1 MEKVRIIAALLSLS
15 TMMSLLACGTDPS
28 DGADTTAA
36 VTTEDSGNGSSV
48 KYESVKMT
56 VSDAFSADI
65 TISGTPNASVEG
77 KVGILNGESGE
88 WSYSEY
94 SEFIGKDGSVSF
106 SVELP
111 EGTVEIE
118 VMIERA
124 AVSDGTEMIDV
135 EAAITEVVPVTE
147 KPLIKAPVE
156 SITSTLPTV
165 GDVKVLAF
173 YVEFPD
179 KTFRKG
185 ALSAEKL
192 QEELFGEGKAKF
204 PYDSV
209 SAWFERSSYG
219 NLHMTGDVYYYTCKH
234 EMAHYENGN
243 YEELVMEV
251 MRGLDDEIDYSE
263 YDSDGDH
270 YIDNIS
276 FTVPLDGADQARL
289 DYWYGKTLTW
299 YENPSFRLDRVMLR
313 QYVCMDVM
321 PYTSD
326 MVYLKQTLIHEMGHC
341 MGLPDYYKY
350 GSSDWEGLHGDAGI
364 ERMDDSLGDFCA
376 FSKLM
381 LGWFRENEV
390 QVYEGEGEQTFKL
403 RSSSNEASCVILPIS
418 DSLNGYKSEYF
429 IIEFVTAD
437 NNNADLKTN
446 AASRNRSGIRVF
458 HVQAETA
465 QMDWGSKEFKYNN
478 YSQYYKGDDKI
489 RVLKLVNDGGN
500 MLRKGDTVEFGD
512 LNFGGYDKRGNTT
525 IDTGYRI
532 EIGELTDGTYTV
544 TVTR

>member
-1 MEKVRIIAALLSLS
+1 MKTIRIIAALLSLS
-15 TMMSLLACGTDPS
+15 TVIGLWSCGSPSEGTDTTVPV
-28 DGADTTAA
+28 TAA
-36 VTTEDSGNGSSV
+36 DESGTAVEYKSV
-48 KYESVKMT
+48 KTT
-56 VSDAFSADI
+56 VADAFSADI

-77 KVGILNGESGE
+77 KVGTLNRDSGE

-111 EGTVEIE
+111 EGAVELEI
-118 VMIERA
+118 IIDHA
-124 AVSDGTEMIDV
+124 AVSDGTNMIDV
-135 EAAITEVVPVTE
+135 EAEITEVIPVTE
-147 KPLIKAPVE
+147 KPLIKAPVD

-165 GDVKVLAF
+165 GDVRVLAF
-173 YVEFPD
+173 YIEFPD
-179 KTFRKG
+179 KTFKRN
-185 ALSAEKL
+185 ALKAEKL
-192 QEELFGEGKAKF
+192 QEELFGEEGKAPF
-204 PYDSV
+204 PYESV

-219 NLHMTGDVYYYTCKH
+219 NLHISGDVYYYTCKH
-234 EMAHYENGN
+234 EMSYYEKGN
-243 YEELVMEV
+243 YEELMMEV

-263 YDSDGDH
+263 YDSNGDH

-276 FTVPLDGADQARL
+276 FTVPLDGADQSQL

-299 YENPSFRLDRVMLR
+299 YENPSFRLDRVALR
-313 QYVCMDVM
+313 QYICMDVM
-321 PYTSD
+321 PYSSN

-350 GSSDWEGLHGDAGI
+350 GSGDWQGLHGDAGV

-390 QVYEGEGEQTFKL
+390 QVYEGEGEQTFEL

-512 LNFGGYDKRGNTT
+512 LNFGGYDKRGDTT

-532 EIGELTDGTYTV
+532 KIGELKDGTYTV